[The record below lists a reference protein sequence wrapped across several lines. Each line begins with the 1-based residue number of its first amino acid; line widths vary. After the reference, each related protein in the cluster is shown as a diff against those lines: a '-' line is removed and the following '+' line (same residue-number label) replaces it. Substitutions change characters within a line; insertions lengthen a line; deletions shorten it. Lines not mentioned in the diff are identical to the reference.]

1 MLDCLFSYA
10 VFKTGVRTSLYFYK
24 RAASFKNGWVY
35 VLKHSL
41 LFAPVQGVGNN
52 ISKSQIGLHTCTNF
66 RDKIVNITYYE
77 PASQ

>member
-1 MLDCLFSYA
+1 LSVGNTSINLKNEDTPMLDCLFSYA

-52 ISKSQIGLHTCTNF
+52 ISKSQIGLHTCT
-66 RDKIVNITYYE
+66 
-77 PASQ
+77 